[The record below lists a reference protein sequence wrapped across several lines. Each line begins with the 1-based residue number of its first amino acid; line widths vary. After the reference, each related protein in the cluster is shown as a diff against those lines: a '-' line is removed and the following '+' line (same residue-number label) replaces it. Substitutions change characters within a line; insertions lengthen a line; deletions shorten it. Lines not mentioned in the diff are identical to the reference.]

1 VLSFPTIT
9 AVEVTGQRV
18 LHPAE
23 ELVRAAAATG
33 FRGVGIDWFSLRD
46 AERRGVCSESLAESA
61 AALGLT
67 WTDMSALGVG
77 ADAARDERAAA
88 SMARRCS
95 VLGIGVCGLVISV
108 APDDS
113 VYDRIARFAGT
124 FAAAG
129 VRLALEFVPYTEVRT
144 LDAARAVCDRVGRAQ
159 CGLLIDT
166 LHLARSGGSAA
177 DIARL
182 APDEIA
188 AVQIADAVAIAP
200 ADLPTESRET
210 RLLPGDGALD
220 IAGFAA
226 ALSGCGWTGVVSTE
240 VLSAELRARPAAALA
255 KACAVSARRYFP
267 EPC

>member
-23 ELVRAAAATG
+23 ELVRAAAAAG

-46 AERRGVCSESLAESA
+46 AERRGVSAESLAESA

-95 VLGIGVCGLVISV
+95 VLGVGVCGLVISV
-108 APDDS
+108 PPDDS
-113 VYDRIARFAGT
+113 VYDRVAKFAGL

-144 LDAARAVCDRVGRAQ
+144 LDAARAVCDRVGRAE

-177 DIARL
+177 DVAQL

-188 AVQIADAVAIAP
+188 AVQLADAPAIAP
-200 ADLPTESRET
+200 ADLPAESRES
-210 RLLPGDGALD
+210 RRLPGEGALD
-220 IAGFAA
+220 LAGFAA
-226 ALSGCGWTGVVSTE
+226 ALSRCGWTGVVSTE
-240 VLSAELRARPAAALA
+240 VLSAELRRLPATELA
-255 KACAVSARRYFP
+255 EACAVAARRYFP
-267 EPC
+267 EPG